1 MFAPFWDA
9 IDAGGGHFKLV
20 AAADA
25 KGGAVIL
32 RRAIFE
38 KLAAGDEVSHDA
50 LLGIHAE
57 EGSTGRDGGAVTTNE
72 GCKIFVAS
80 GRSVAVGLGGTV
92 CEANADEGFGVGK
105 IDRGDVE
112 RGSGDRAGEDGNRF
126 GGGRAED
133 LGGEGEGGI
142 ARGFAGNGHMGRSAC
157 TGWKEDD
164 IFGEMGEK
172 EKRESDDRAGSLNKA
187 GLGGGSAAFTVTEG
201 WTTGRS
207 GHAGRVYEKLCAL
220 TVQS

>member
-25 KGGAVIL
+25 EGSAVIL
-32 RRAIFE
+32 RRAIFKE
-38 KLAAGDEVSHDA
+38 LAAGDEVSHDA

-92 CEANADEGFGVGK
+92 CETNADESFGVGK
-105 IDRGDVE
+105 IDRGEVE
-112 RGSGDRAGEDGNRF
+112 RGSGDRAGEDGNRLSSC
-126 GGGRAED
+126 GAED
-133 LGGEGEGGI
+133 LGGEGEGRI
-142 ARGFAGNGHMGRSAC
+142 ARRVTGGRRTRKSAW

-164 IFGEMGEK
+164 IFGEVGEK
-172 EKRESDDRAGSLNKA
+172 EERESGDRAGSLDQA

-207 GHAGRVYEKLCAL
+207 GHAGRVCEKLCAL